1 LANDQDAAWSRIDT
15 LISTRK
21 PGEYDTAVD
30 LLKDLETLAQ
40 HADRTEEFARRFT
53 LLRQEHHRKPSL
65 IERLDRAGLA
75 GSPTAR

>member
-1 LANDQDAAWSRIDT
+1 MWLVER
-15 LISTRK
+15 
-21 PGEYDTAVD
+21 
-30 LLKDLETLAQ
+30 

-53 LLRQEHHRKPSL
+53 LLRQEHRRKPSL